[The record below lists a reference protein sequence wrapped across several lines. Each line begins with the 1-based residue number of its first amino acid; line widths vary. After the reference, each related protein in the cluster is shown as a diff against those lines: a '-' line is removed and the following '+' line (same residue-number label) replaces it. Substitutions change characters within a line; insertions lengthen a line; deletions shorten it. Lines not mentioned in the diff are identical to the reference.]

1 MEELKEEMNK
11 LKEISEHHYEIA
23 VSDIDKEMQYSKYHL
38 NNIKDFIL
46 QVNDEFSCI
55 SLKEIQNP
63 YRCKG
68 YTDVGFIKLYFYA
81 NIDYV
86 DCIVIQP
93 TIQKDKYLV
102 TIKYDTSYAIQ
113 PISKEDEKVE
123 YDTLELYYFML
134 CLENSKKLYN
144 INIKGKKETI
154 LNYDTKESRK

>member
-1 MEELKEEMNK
+1 MEELKEKMNE
-11 LKEISEHHYEIA
+11 LKKISEHHYELA
-23 VSDIDKEMQYSKYHL
+23 VSDINKEMQYCKEYL
-38 NNIKDFIL
+38 NILKKFIL
-46 QVNDEFSCI
+46 QVSDEFSCI

-63 YRCKG
+63 CRCKG
-68 YTDVGFIKLYFYA
+68 YTDVGFIKLYFYN

-93 TIQKDKYLV
+93 TTKKESYLV
-102 TIKYDTSYAIQ
+102 TIKYNTSYAIQ
-113 PISKEDEKVE
+113 RISKEDEKVE

-154 LNYDTKESRK
+154 LNYDTKESGK

>member
-1 MEELKEEMNK
+1 MEELKSRMSE
-11 LKEISEHHYEIA
+11 LKEISEHNYEVA

-38 NNIKDFIL
+38 NNLKEFIL
-46 QVNDEFSCI
+46 QVSDEFSCI
-55 SLKEIQNP
+55 SLKKIQNP

-68 YTDVGFIKLYFYA
+68 YTNVGFIKLDFYA

-102 TIKYDTSYAIQ
+102 TIKYNTSYAIQ
-113 PISKEDEKVE
+113 PIRKEDEKVE

-134 CLENSKKLYN
+134 CLENANKLYN
-144 INIKGKKETI
+144 IDIKGKKETI
-154 LNYDTKESRK
+154 LNYDTTESRK

>member
-11 LKEISEHHYEIA
+11 LKEISEHHYEVA

-38 NNIKDFIL
+38 NNLKEFIL
-46 QVNDEFSCI
+46 QVSDEFSCI
-55 SLKEIQNP
+55 SLKEIKNP

-68 YTDVGFIKLYFYA
+68 YTNVGFIKLYFYA

-102 TIKYDTSYAIQ
+102 TIKYDTSSAIQ
-113 PISKEDEKVE
+113 FITKEDEKVE
-123 YDTLELYYFML
+123 YSTLELYYFML
-134 CLENSKKLYN
+134 CLENAKKLYN
-144 INIKGKKETI
+144 LNIESEKE
-154 LNYDTKESRK
+154 KF